1 MILYFLLLSIKL
13 HLFTRKEKAYWI
25 GGLLHRFSSSDYA
38 ELTEHSGSTDYARI
52 LNGWST
58 CSVYEMTQIFQ
69 VKGGWRVVKGEEC
82 FWKWLVIFFKK
93 KTGICLELSVIFRT
107 FAADVPREQLSITR
121 SNEVKGRKWWKQNIS
136 LILSHT
142 CSYYAAWILRRR
154 MHSPTLRCL
163 IRCAA

>member
-58 CSVYEMTQIFQ
+58 CSVWGRNHFFMSHRFGFPFGRRFSIHRFSQISR
-69 VKGGWRVVKGEEC
+69 VKGGWRVVKGRAQPFTRTNSLDTDIYAIPVKSEEC
-82 FWKWLVIFFKK
+82 FWSCTVKVFREKFWRLGDKVLSLPTDS
-93 KTGICLELSVIFRT
+93 KTNNQTEL
-107 FAADVPREQLSITR
+107 
-121 SNEVKGRKWWKQNIS
+121 W
-136 LILSHT
+136 
-142 CSYYAAWILRRR
+142 
-154 MHSPTLRCL
+154 
-163 IRCAA
+163 